1 MRIPWRPMMG
11 MLAVA
16 AWLLAPV
23 AAADSMRC
31 GSEIVSE
38 GDSRF
43 VLLDSCGEPDEKSD
57 NKWYYRLHQHS
68 VTIVH
73 IEADVITLIEIERT

>member
-1 MRIPWRPMMG
+1 MRTSSLAMTG

-16 AWLLAPV
+16 AWLLPPA

-31 GSEIVSE
+31 GSEIVNE

-43 VLLDSCGEPDEKSD
+43 ALLDSCGEPDEKSG

-68 VTIVH
+68 ITIVH